1 MKGLSNLPIELFNHI
16 MSFRPTHPI
25 AKMIK
30 EPCVK
35 TCLEMCDY
43 WNHLSMICFET
54 RDIMTGN
61 NLPSYEKHPDI
72 IAEMFVNNMYIIDT
86 HINNLHDDDDFDK
99 SLIPDDDDYATH
111 CWVKI
116 NLFYNYAEQMYNLW
130 DARYNTFSY
139 KEREKVWGK
148 SHKTRKVEHR
158 ITPAKV

>member
-43 WNHLSMICFET
+43 WNDLSMICFET
-54 RDIMTGN
+54 RDLMTGN
-61 NLPSYEKHPDI
+61 HLTSNDHHPEI
-72 IAEMFVNNMYIIDT
+72 VAELFENNMYIIET
-86 HINNLHDDDDFDK
+86 RIYNIYDDDDFDI
-99 SLIPDDDDYATH
+99 SLIQEDANYATK
-111 CWVKI
+111 CWIKI
-116 NLFYNYAEQMYNLW
+116 NLLLNYAEQMYNLW
-130 DARYNTFSY
+130 EARYNTFSY
-139 KEREKVWGK
+139 KERGQVWGK